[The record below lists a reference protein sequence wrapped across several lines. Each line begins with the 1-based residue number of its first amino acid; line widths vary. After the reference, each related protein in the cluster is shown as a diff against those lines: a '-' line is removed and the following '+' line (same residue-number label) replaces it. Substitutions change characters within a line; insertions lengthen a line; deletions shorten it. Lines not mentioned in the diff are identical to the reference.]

1 MAWAGISPGRPLA
14 LSDHVTVK
22 WYLSWD
28 REVGASPE
36 SEGPGCSTEVLEA
49 TSACQNLGSLLTS
62 HICVSWVLEM
72 QSFKHC
78 SSSGCAPGFCQACLV
93 GDSLPTAIVLRFM
106 AWWSTLVNKS
116 NTNVYLLVYGWGSS
130 GKVLTHCAQN
140 PDLIPSNS

>member
-1 MAWAGISPGRPLA
+1 MPEQGYLWVSPLVLPV
-14 LSDHVTVK
+14 HITVK

-28 REVGASPE
+28 TEVGASPE

-49 TSACQNLGSLLTS
+49 TSACQNLGSLWTS

-78 SSSGCAPGFCQACLV
+78 SSSGYVPGFCQAYLV
-93 GDSLPTAIVLRFM
+93 GDSLPTTVVLRFM
-106 AWWSTLVNKS
+106 AWWSTLIKS
-116 NTNVYLLVYGWGSS
+116 NTNVYLLICGWGSS
-130 GKVLTHCAQN
+130 GKVLAQCARS